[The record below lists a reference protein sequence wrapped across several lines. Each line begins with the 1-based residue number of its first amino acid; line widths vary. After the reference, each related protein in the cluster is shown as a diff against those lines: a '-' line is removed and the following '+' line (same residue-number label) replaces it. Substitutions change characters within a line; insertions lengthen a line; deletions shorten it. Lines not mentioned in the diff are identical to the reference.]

1 VSGELRIVAFFLEL
15 PEPLPIV
22 NGTTIS
28 VLTDE
33 QLPELEGLPLRV
45 VPGGAALPDVSGNVF
60 VSFRFWQ
67 VDASHL
73 TPPPYLEATFEVVRR
88 VMPPHLHAREDAG
101 RCGPHFASYH
111 TVVQAVTALRWRLDR
126 QENRDELTAAFDR
139 CERELAKLV
148 DAYRIYKRSHM
159 QALRRELLPPIV
171 PFVTRDILRE
181 DSWDEHI
188 SFFLLHLSVPV
199 GEELLDLTQTE
210 KLLLVQSHQIRGNPF
225 AIYSLRSIEA
235 SSALSRY
242 GNAADAVI
250 RAQMSFEVL
259 IDGLLACMLWEE
271 GVDPID
277 AAQRFFV
284 EGLTKRVRTHYAPR
298 LGGNWSTE
306 GGGPMAQW
314 SENVHQLRGRVVHA
328 NYVPTRAEAGRALHA
343 MEVVDSFVRERL
355 VARRAKY
362 KRTTLMLLG
371 RPGLEKRGAW
381 SGQIRR
387 FAETRAYSEP
397 DWLASLSEWRNR
409 LNGAR

>member
-1 VSGELRIVAFFLEL
+1 VNSELRLVVFFLEL

-22 NGTTIS
+22 SGTTIS
-28 VLTDE
+28 VVTDE
-33 QLPELEGLPLRV
+33 RLPELEDLSLRV

-73 TPPPYLEATFEVVRR
+73 TPPPYLEATFEVIRR
-88 VMPPHLHAREDAG
+88 LLPPHLHAREGAG
-101 RCGPHFASYH
+101 RRGPQFASYR
-111 TVVQAVTALRWRLDR
+111 TVVEAVTPFRWGPDKDKS
-126 QENRDELTAAFDR
+126 QDELTAAFDR
-139 CERELAKLV
+139 CESNLAELV
-148 DAYRIYKRSHM
+148 DAYRSYKHSYI
-159 QALRRELLPPIV
+159 QPLRRELLPLAV

-188 SFFLLHLSVPV
+188 SYFLLHLSLPV
-199 GEELLDLTQTE
+199 GEELLDLSQMQ
-210 KLLLVQSHQIRGNPF
+210 KVLLTHTLRMRGNPF
-225 AIYSLRSIEA
+225 VTYSLRSTEA

-328 NYVPTRAEAGRALHA
+328 NYVPTRVEAGRALDA

-387 FAETRAYSEP
+387 FAETRAGSEP
-397 DWLASLSEWRNR
+397 DWLASLSEWRTR